1 MGRRPEGGMEWNE
14 SLATGIRTIDSQHK
28 ELFKRI
34 NNLVLAIKQQRCRS
48 EIDGVLK
55 FLEDYARIHFADEEK
70 HMHQS
75 AYPGYEEQRAE
86 HRKYLQALD
95 ELKQQAALPRVSG
108 ASYDLS
114 ATTNQVVVDWIVAHI
129 MQLDMKF
136 AKFLKDRG
144 TADS

>member
-1 MGRRPEGGMEWNE
+1 MEWNE
-14 SLATGIRTIDSQHK
+14 SLATGIASIDSQHK

-34 NNLVLAIKQQRCRS
+34 NNLVLAIKQQRCKS

-55 FLEDYARIHFADEEK
+55 FLEDYARIHFSDEEK
-70 HMHQS
+70 HMIETT
-75 AYPGYEEQRAE
+75 YPGYDEQRVE

-95 ELKQQAALPRVSG
+95 ELKKQAALPRIPG

-129 MQLDMKF
+129 MKIDMKF
-136 AKFLKDRG
+136 AKFLKERE
-144 TADS
+144 AAEA